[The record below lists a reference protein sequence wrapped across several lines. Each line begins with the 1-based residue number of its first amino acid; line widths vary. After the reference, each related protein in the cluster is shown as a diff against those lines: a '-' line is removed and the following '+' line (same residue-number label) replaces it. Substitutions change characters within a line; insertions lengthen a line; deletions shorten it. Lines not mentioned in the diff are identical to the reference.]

1 MKGFNSAEEYS
12 LGNIT
17 DQNTLLCHIIYN

>member
-1 MKGFNSAEEYS
+1 MLYTV

-17 DQNTLLCHIIYN
+17 DQNRLCILRHSMM